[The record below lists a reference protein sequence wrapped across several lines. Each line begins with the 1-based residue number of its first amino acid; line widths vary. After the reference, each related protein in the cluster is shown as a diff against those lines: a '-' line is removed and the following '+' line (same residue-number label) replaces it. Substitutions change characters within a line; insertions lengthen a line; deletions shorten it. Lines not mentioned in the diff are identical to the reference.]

1 MAYTPEVI
9 DHFEH
14 PRCAGELDGAD
25 VRVRVE
31 NPVCGDVLELAAM
44 CDDSRFGAVR
54 FKAKGC
60 VASMA
65 AASVCAEW
73 ITGRHFDEVAALR
86 RAEVVHAL
94 GGLSAESMHVSYL
107 AVDAARALAER
118 GQTLRDKGS
127 LR

>member
-14 PRCAGELDGAD
+14 PRCAGDLEGAD

-31 NPVCGDVLELAAM
+31 NPVCGDVLELAAKF
-44 CDDSRFGAVR
+44 DGARFLQVR

-65 AASVCAEW
+65 
-73 ITGRHFDEVAALR
+73 TGSFVADWTVGKTVEEVAALKA
-86 RAEVVHAL
+86 AEVVQGM
-94 GGLSAESMHVSYL
+94 GGLSPESLHVGHL
-107 AVDAARALAER
+107 AVEGTRRLVAGARALR
-118 GQTLRDKGS
+118 HQG
-127 LR
+127 